1 MLIVLD
7 FDLQSETS
15 ITFMERFIQLF
26 LLDEGLF
33 SQKVSDK
40 ERQNDSSSDEEDVLV
55 EKKFS

>member
-40 ERQNDSSSDEEDVLV
+40 ERHNDSSDQEEDVLV